1 MKSQLVI
8 VLATLIA
15 VCVFVFT
22 GFGKNKTVTYDC
34 REAHW
39 HPDYPV
45 EVKEECRRLMYE
57 YYQKEQKTTKKYLTS
72 A

>member
-22 GFGKNKTVTYDC
+22 DFGKNKTVTYDC